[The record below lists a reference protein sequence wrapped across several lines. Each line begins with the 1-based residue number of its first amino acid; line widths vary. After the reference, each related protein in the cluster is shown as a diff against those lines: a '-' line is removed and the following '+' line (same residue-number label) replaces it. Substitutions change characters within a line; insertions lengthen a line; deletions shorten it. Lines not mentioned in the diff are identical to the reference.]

1 VDFIVSAQSGVS
13 SGGLENGDA
22 TNQAKTELL
31 YGVMEKKILSLLQMG
46 FTEEEV
52 SSAIDNFDQR
62 ATVQELA
69 DSILA
74 RRIANSIEQKE
85 VKK

>member
-1 VDFIVSAQSGVS
+1 VDFIVSAQIRSI
-13 SGGLENGDA
+13 LWR
-22 TNQAKTELL
+22 TELL
-31 YGVMEKKILSLLQMG
+31 YAVMEKILSLLQIG
-46 FTEEEV
+46 FTEEQV

-85 VKK
+85 VTD

>member
-1 VDFIVSAQSGVS
+1 MDFIVSAQIRSI
-13 SGGLENGDA
+13 LWR
-22 TNQAKTELL
+22 TELL
-31 YGVMEKKILSLLQMG
+31 YAVMEKILSLLQIG
-46 FTEEEV
+46 FTEEQV

-85 VKK
+85 VTD

>member
-1 VDFIVSAQSGVS
+1 MLLLKLNLKNYKLKWHFFQG
-13 SGGLENGDA
+13 
-22 TNQAKTELL
+22 KTELL
-31 YGVMEKKILSLLQMG
+31 YGVMEKTLSLLQMG

-85 VKK
+85 VTD

>member
-1 VDFIVSAQSGVS
+1 MAFFQG
-13 SGGLENGDA
+13 
-22 TNQAKTELL
+22 KTELL
-31 YGVMEKKILSLLQMG
+31 YGVMEKTLSLLQMG

-85 VKK
+85 VTD

>member
-1 VDFIVSAQSGVS
+1 
-13 SGGLENGDA
+13 
-22 TNQAKTELL
+22 
-31 YGVMEKKILSLLQMG
+31 MG
-46 FTEEEV
+46 FTEEQV

-85 VKK
+85 VTD

>member
-1 VDFIVSAQSGVS
+1 
-13 SGGLENGDA
+13 
-22 TNQAKTELL
+22 
-31 YGVMEKKILSLLQMG
+31 MEKILSLLQIG
-46 FTEEEV
+46 FTEEQV

-85 VKK
+85 VKNESDFLGEAETDYSSYQPSYSAL